1 MERDAME
8 SKVINYVGVV
18 GAGVMGA
25 GVAQNLAAT
34 GHRVVLV
41 DVSPAALERA
51 QTEIR
56 NGLRFQ
62 RLWQKEPQ
70 AEPAATVLARLQPA
84 TDLTALA
91 AVDFVIENVPEKW
104 HVKREVYA
112 RLDEVCREDAPIA
125 ANTSAIPITR
135 IGALSRHPQRVL
147 GMHFMNPV
155 PQKPAVEMIRGHHTS
170 EATLAAAHQLL
181 RQMGKEGIVV
191 NDSPG
196 FVSNRV
202 LMLTINEAIF
212 LVQEKVATPEQI
224 DQLFRSCFGHP
235 MGPLATADLIGLDT
249 ILDSIVVLHDAFGD
263 SKYRACPLLQKMVDA
278 GLLGRKNGKG
288 FFDYSGA
295 APSPSSLPAS
305 PTSPTSP
312 PSPAPGHAQPQP

>member
-1 MERDAME
+1 ME
-8 SKVINYVGVV
+8 SKVINNVGVV

-41 DVSPAALERA
+41 DVAAKALERA
-51 QTEIR
+51 QAEIR

-62 RLWQKEPQ
+62 RLLQKPPPGEP
-70 AEPAATVLARLQPA
+70 AEPAASVLARVQPA
-84 TDLTALA
+84 SDLAALA

-112 RLDEVCREDAPIA
+112 RLDEICREGVPIA

-135 IGALSRHPQRVL
+135 IGALCRDPRRVL

-155 PQKPAVEMIRGHHTS
+155 PQKPMVEMIRGVHTS

-191 NDSPG
+191 EDSPG

-202 LMLTINEAIF
+202 LMLTVNEAIF
-212 LVQEKVATPEQI
+212 LVQEGVATPDQI

-263 SKYRACPLLQKMVDA
+263 SKYRPCPLLQKMVDA
-278 GLLGRKNGKG
+278 GLLGRKSGKG
-288 FFDYSGA
+288 FFDY
-295 APSPSSLPAS
+295 
-305 PTSPTSP
+305 
-312 PSPAPGHAQPQP
+312 AQP